1 MNSNL
6 IFAAQFS
13 IMVKFEKF
21 ELENGLKVILNQDMQ
36 APLVAFNILYNVG
49 SRDEDP
55 QKTGLAHLFE
65 HLMFTGTR
73 MAPDFDTPIQMAGG
87 ENNAFTNTDITN
99 YYITVPSENLEIA
112 CWLEAD
118 RMENLKLGKRNFGI
132 QKKVV
137 LEEFKETTLN
147 KPFGDVWHHISEM
160 CYKTHPYRWPTIGLT
175 LEQVESL
182 TELDAREFYANY
194 YHPGNAI
201 LSVSGQ
207 FDPDKTIKMIR
218 KWFEPLKSMTGWRP
232 QAVPQDES
240 LFPGAQTKEVRADV
254 PNDAVFLAYKMPGR
268 EHPDYYAFDL
278 MSDILGR
285 GRSSRLHQHL
295 VKEKPLF
302 RNATAYITGTVDP
315 GLFVV
320 EGNLMKQTGVETGVE
335 AFEQEL
341 EQLRTDKIAETE
353 LEKLKNKMESSI
365 LFSETN
371 ISNKAMNLAQYEL
384 LGDPGMINDQIDMYR
399 KVTADDILRVANDI
413 FVPENCS
420 KLLYLRK

>member
-1 MNSNL
+1 
-6 IFAAQFS
+6 
-13 IMVKFEKF
+13 MVKFEKF
-21 ELENGLKVILNQDMQ
+21 ELENGLKVILNQDDQ
-36 APLVAFNILYNVG
+36 APLVAFNVLYNVG
-49 SRDEDP
+49 SRNEDP

-65 HLMFTGTR
+65 HLMFTGTK

-118 RMENLKLGKRNFGI
+118 RMEHLKLGKRTFDV

-147 KPFGDVWHHISEM
+147 KPFGDVWHHISDM
-160 CYKTHPYRWPTIGLT
+160 CYKIHPYKWPTIGLVPEHVKAIT
-175 LEQVESL
+175 RE
-182 TELDAREFYANY
+182 DAINFYEMHY
-194 YHPGNAI
+194 QPENAI
-201 LSVSGQ
+201 ISVSGQ
-207 FDPDKTIKMIR
+207 FNMDETINMIR
-218 KWFEPLKSMTGWRP
+218 KWFGSIKNNSRLKVN
-232 QAVPQDES
+232 QVLQDEM
-240 LFPGAQTKEVRADV
+240 LFSGAQNREIKADV

-268 EHPDYYAFDL
+268 AHPDYYAFDL

-285 GRSSRLHQHL
+285 GRSSRLHQRL
-295 VKEKPLF
+295 VKELSLF
-302 RNATAYITGTVDP
+302 SNATAYITGTVDP

-320 EGNLMKQTGVETGVE
+320 EGNLMKKIRPEDGVN
-335 AFEQEL
+335 AFENEL
-341 EQLRTDKIAETE
+341 EQLKQEKIPVEE

-384 LGDPGMINDQIDMYR
+384 LGDADMINTQVELYR
-399 KVTADDILRVANDI
+399 AVSAEDIQRVANEI

-420 KLLYLRK
+420 TLLYLKK

>member
-1 MNSNL
+1 
-6 IFAAQFS
+6 
-13 IMVKFEKF
+13 MVKFEKF
-21 ELENGLKVILNQDMQ
+21 ELENGLKVILNQDDQ
-36 APLVAFNILYNVG
+36 APLVAFNVLYNVG
-49 SRDEDP
+49 SRNEDP

-65 HLMFTGTR
+65 HLMFTGTK

-99 YYITVPSENLEIA
+99 YYIMVPSENLEIA

-118 RMENLKLGKRNFGI
+118 RMEHLKLGKRAFDV

-147 KPFGDVWHHISEM
+147 KPFGDVWHHISDM
-160 CYKTHPYRWPTIGLT
+160 CYKIHPYKWPTIGLVPEHVKAIT
-175 LEQVESL
+175 RE
-182 TELDAREFYANY
+182 DAISFYETHY
-194 YHPGNAI
+194 QPDNAI
-201 LSVSGQ
+201 ISVSGQ
-207 FDPDKTIKMIR
+207 FNMTETVSMIR
-218 KWFEPLKSMTGWRP
+218 KWFGSIKNSSRLSVN
-232 QAVPQDES
+232 QVLQDEM
-240 LFPGAQTKEVRADV
+240 LFSGAQNREVLADV

-268 EHPDYYAFDL
+268 AHPDYYAFDL

-285 GRSSRLHQHL
+285 GRSSRLHQRL
-295 VKEKPLF
+295 VKELSLF
-302 RNATAYITGTVDP
+302 SNATAYITGTVDP

-320 EGNLMKQTGVETGVE
+320 EGNLMKKVSPEEGVK
-335 AFEQEL
+335 AFEKEL
-341 EQLRTDKIAETE
+341 EQLKQEKIPLEE

-384 LGDPGMINDQIDMYR
+384 LGDADMINTQVELYR
-399 KVTADDILRVANDI
+399 AVSAEDIQRVANEI

-420 KLLYLRK
+420 TLLYLKK

>member
-1 MNSNL
+1 
-6 IFAAQFS
+6 
-13 IMVKFEKF
+13 MVKFEKF
-21 ELENGLKVILNQDMQ
+21 ELENGLKVILNQDDQ
-36 APLVAFNILYNVG
+36 APLVAFNLLYNVG
-49 SRDEDP
+49 SRNEDP

-65 HLMFTGTR
+65 HLMFTGTK

-118 RMENLKLGKRNFGI
+118 RMEHLKLGKRAFDV

-147 KPFGDVWHHISEM
+147 KPFGDVWHHISDM
-160 CYKTHPYRWPTIGLT
+160 CYKIHPYKWPTIGLAPEHVQAIT
-175 LEQVESL
+175 RE
-182 TELDAREFYANY
+182 DAIDFYGTY
-194 YHPGNAI
+194 YQPDNAI
-201 LSVSGQ
+201 ISISGQ
-207 FDPDKTIKMIR
+207 FHMDETVNMIR
-218 KWFEPLKSMTGWRP
+218 KWFGSIKNSSRFSVSQVL
-232 QAVPQDES
+232 QDEK
-240 LFPGAQTKEVRADV
+240 LFTGAQSREVLADV

-268 EHPDYYAFDL
+268 AHSDYYAFDL

-285 GRSSRLHQHL
+285 GRSSRLHQRL
-295 VKEKPLF
+295 VKEHTLF
-302 RNATAYITGTVDP
+302 SNATAYITGTVDP

-320 EGNLMKQTGVETGVE
+320 EGNLMKKVTPEEGIT
-335 AFEQEL
+335 AFENEL
-341 EQLRTDKIAETE
+341 EQLKQEKIQMEE

-384 LGDPGMINDQIDMYR
+384 LGDAGMINRQIELYR
-399 KVTADDILRVANDI
+399 AVSAEDIQRVANQI

-420 KLLYLRK
+420 RLLYLKK